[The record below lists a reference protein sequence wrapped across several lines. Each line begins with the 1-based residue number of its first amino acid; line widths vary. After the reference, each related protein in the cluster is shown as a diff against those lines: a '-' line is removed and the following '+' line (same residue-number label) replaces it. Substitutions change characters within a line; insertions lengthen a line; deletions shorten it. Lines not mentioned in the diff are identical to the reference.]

1 MAMGLQSHAV
11 HATWFLG
18 KTHLIKTWLV
28 DGQGVAV
35 PGIDTSLVH
44 VYDNYLAVRSL
55 AGDHRHRGAAHI
67 PAGIVAVTGAK
78 TVQRA

>member
-28 DGQGVAV
+28 DGQSITV
-35 PGIDTSLVH
+35 PGINTSLVD
-44 VYDNYLAVRSL
+44 VYDNNFDVGALV
-55 AGDHRHRGAAHI
+55 GDHRHRGAAHI
-67 PAGIVAVTGAK
+67 PASIVAVTGDSSLY
-78 TVQRA
+78 RA